1 MVDHNWQ
8 FDTVVH
14 TQRPNL
20 VEQQALLFQ
29 AHQIVCSAGVLSKIS
44 KFQVQLFHLGANI
57 AWHVC
62 IQRANCTIRRFFV
75 QHLFS
80 VTHLSIRQVP
90 LYCELFAFGRNCH
103 QVFSENRGK
112 QIRMSGSDFELR
124 SWFQVWSGV
133 MQSAVPVPVG
143 SRLQEIAKIQNY
155 IAPAWLN
162 RPACILGT
170 SIYPSKEE
178 VWAQQPFGLCP
189 LGCVVANITT
199 QRA

>member
-14 TQRPNL
+14 TQRPNP

-29 AHQIVCSAGVLSKIS
+29 AHQIVCAASVLSKIR

-62 IQRANCTIRRFFV
+62 CLHTTRKLHGLQVFCFCHPSEYNRVPHYCD
-75 QHLFS
+75 LF
-80 VTHLSIRQVP
+80 
-90 LYCELFAFGRNCH
+90 EFGRNCH
-103 QVFSENRGK
+103 QVFCENRKK

-133 MQSAVPVPVG
+133 MQSAVLVPVG

-155 IAPAWLN
+155 IAPAWPH

-178 VWAQQPFGLCP
+178 VWAQQPFGLCH
-189 LGCVVANITT
+189 LGCVVADITT

>member
-14 TQRPNL
+14 TQRPNP

-62 IQRANCTIRRFFV
+62 IQRANCTIHSFFCAAFV
-75 QHLFS
+75 FCHS
-80 VTHLSIRQVP
+80 SEYNRVP
-90 LYCELFAFGRNCH
+90 LYCELFEFGRNCH
-103 QVFSENRGK
+103 QVFSENCVM
-112 QIRMSGSDFELR
+112 QIRMSVADFELR

-178 VWAQQPFGLCP
+178 VQPFGLCP
-189 LGCVVANITT
+189 WPILQHKGP
-199 QRA
+199 